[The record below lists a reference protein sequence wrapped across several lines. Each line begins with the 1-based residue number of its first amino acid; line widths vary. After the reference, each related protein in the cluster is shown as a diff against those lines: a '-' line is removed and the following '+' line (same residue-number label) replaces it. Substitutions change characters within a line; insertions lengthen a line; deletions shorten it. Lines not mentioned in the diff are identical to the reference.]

1 MKPAQRA
8 AIERSKATQPHVT
21 IGRYSCAVC
30 GLKASS
36 ALCEYCGKDL
46 PGTLATLHRQR
57 ASANVAPGHAAMLDR
72 AIGLVEAMLKGGS
85 V

>member
-1 MKPAQRA
+1 MKYPQRA
-8 AIERSKATQPHVT
+8 AIERSRATQPHVT
-21 IGRYSCAVC
+21 IGRYSCVVC

-46 PGTLATLHRQR
+46 PNTLTTLHRQR
-57 ASANVAPGHAAMLDR
+57 ASTNVAPGHAAMLDK
-72 AIGLVEAMLKGGS
+72 AIGLVETMMKGGL